1 MFHFKAL
8 TEEDYYDERQQILWQ
23 ILTAQLEGAHRQMM
37 AGVGLPEVRLLE
49 ADQIQALKRETGG
62 LRPDVRPVPKQGRAR
77 PSPARPRVSVL
88 RGQGL

>member
-23 ILTAQLEGAHRQMM
+23 ILTAQLEGAHQQMM
-37 AGVGLPEVRLLE
+37 ADIGLPEVRLLE
-49 ADQIQALKRETGG
+49 ADQIQALKRQTGG
-62 LRPDVRPVPKQGRAR
+62 LRPDVRPASKSAR
-77 PSPARPRVSVL
+77 PGPSPARPQMSVL